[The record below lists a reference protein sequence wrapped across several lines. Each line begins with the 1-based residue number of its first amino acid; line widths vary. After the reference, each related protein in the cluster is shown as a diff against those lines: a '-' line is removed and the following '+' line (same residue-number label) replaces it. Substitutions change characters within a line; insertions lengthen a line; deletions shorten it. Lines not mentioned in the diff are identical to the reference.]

1 MNDIQAVNKRE
12 SRRIYLEKEIDIKKM
27 IKLKKLINHFN
38 EENNLRISLID
49 DAREAFGD
57 FRKSYG
63 FFKGVR
69 SVIVLK
75 GLKNDMHL
83 KEKLGYYGERLVI
96 EATKLGLGTCWVGG
110 TFDNK
115 SSLFNSQNDESLV
128 CVLTIGYPYIE
139 KSLREKIIH
148 SVMHRKVKSIDKFY
162 ISDTKK
168 LPKWFIDGI
177 ELVVR
182 APSAKNKQPV
192 RFEYK
197 DYIVTAHVDE
207 KNEFDLVDLGISK
220 LHFEIGA
227 KGKFDLGNR
236 AQFNLE

>member
-1 MNDIQAVNKRE
+1 MNDIQAVNIRE

-27 IKLKKLINHFN
+27 IKLKKLISHFN
-38 EENNLRISLID
+38 EEHNLRISLID
-49 DAREAFGD
+49 DAREAFRD

-75 GLKNDMHL
+75 GLKEDEHL

-110 TFDNK
+110 TFDSRSPVFK
-115 SSLFNSQNDESLV
+115 TQPDEALV
-128 CVLTIGYPYIE
+128 CVLTIGYPYID

-148 SVMHRKVKSIDKFY
+148 SVMHRTVKSIDKFY

-168 LPKWFIDGI
+168 LPKWFVEGVA
-177 ELVVR
+177 LAAR

-197 DYIVTAHVDE
+197 NYIVTAYVDE
-207 KNEFDLVDLGISK
+207 KSEFDLVDLGIAK

-236 AQFNLE
+236 AEFNLE